1 MDYILLAQK
10 IYTVVGGKSNIN
22 QAGNCMTRLRLYLK
36 NDTPAIQEQ
45 LAQLKGVIGINPNGD
60 ELQIIL
66 GPGKAAKVAQAFQAI
81 MAQDSMDSA
90 DAAPITEASTT
101 SSTSAAAAVKPT
113 SYTIGDGKQLHAD
126 IKAKNAT
133 PIKLFFKKIGSIFIP
148 MIPGF
153 IACGLITGILQFLLR
168 FDASIAASTH
178 FKLLAVMGNSI
189 FFGLNL
195 FVGINSAKE
204 FGGTPILGGM
214 LAAVICH
221 PSLKDVVLWDEN
233 LLPGRGGIIAALVI
247 AAIGAW
253 LEQRIRKA
261 IPAMLD
267 LLLTPLLVLL
277 LVGFAAIL
285 VIQPICG
292 QLAAGIS
299 STVTWA
305 IASGGALTGFIL
317 AGCFLPMVMLGIHQ
331 GLTPIHIQL
340 IQEYGV
346 TLLLPILA
354 MAGCGQVGACAAV
367 YLKTKN
373 KYLKKTIANALPI
386 GMLGIGEPLI
396 YGVTLPLGKPFITAC
411 CGAAFGGAVQAF
423 AMTGASAIGVSGLLL
438 TPIVN
443 NIPLYLMGVVTA
455 YIAGFVITWLVG
467 FDDPPEK
474 EA

>member
-1 MDYILLAQK
+1 MNYDLLAQK
-10 IYTVVGGKSNIN
+10 IYQIVGGRQNVR
-22 QAGNCMTRLRLYLK
+22 QAGNCMTRLRLYLI
-36 NDTPAIQEQ
+36 NDTPEIQAQ
-45 LAQLKGVIGINPNGD
+45 LQKLKGVIGLNPNGD

-66 GPGKAAKVAQAFQAI
+66 GPGKAAKVAQAFQAL
-81 MAQDSMDSA
+81 MADDSA
-90 DAAPITEASTT
+90 AGGSQ
-101 SSTSAAAAVKPT
+101 AAVKPT
-113 SYTIGDGKQLHAD
+113 SYQIGDGQDLRAD

-133 PIKLFFKKIGSIFIP
+133 PAKLLLKKVGGIFIP

-153 IACGLITGILQFLLR
+153 IACGLITGILQFMLR
-168 FDASIAASTH
+168 FDTTIASATY

-195 FVGINSAKE
+195 FVGVNAAKE

-221 PSLKDVVLWDEN
+221 PALKDIVLWDEN
-233 LLPGRGGIIAALVI
+233 LLPGRGGIIAVLMI
-247 AAIGAW
+247 AALGAW
-253 LEQRIRKA
+253 LEQRIRKV
-261 IPAMLD
+261 IPATLD
-267 LLLTPLLVLL
+267 LLLTPLIVLL
-277 LVGFAAIL
+277 AVGFAAIF
-285 VIQPICG
+285 VIQPLSG
-292 QLAAGIS
+292 HLATAIGN
-299 STVTWA
+299 TVTWA
-305 IASGGALTGFIL
+305 IASGGAFTGFIL

-367 YLKTKN
+367 YFKTKN
-373 KYLKKTIANALPI
+373 KFLKKTIANALPI

-423 AMTGASAIGVSGLLL
+423 CMVGASAIGVSGLLL
-438 TPIVN
+438 TAIVN
-443 NIPLYLMGVVTA
+443 NIPAYLAGIAAA
-455 YIAGFVITWLVG
+455 YIAGFIITWVVG

-474 EA
+474 N

>member
-1 MDYILLAQK
+1 MDYTLLAQK
-10 IYTVVGGKSNIN
+10 IYTIVGGKSNIN

-45 LAQLKGVIGINPNGD
+45 LAKLEGVIGINPNGD

-66 GPGKAAKVAQAFQAI
+66 GPGKAAKVAQAFQEI
-81 MAQDSMDSA
+81 MVQDNEA
-90 DAAPITEASTT
+90 VINAASENNAAASTP
-101 SSTSAAAAVKPT
+101 STTIKPI
-113 SYTIGDGKQLHAD
+113 SYAIGDGKQLHAD

-253 LEQRIRKA
+253 LEQRIRKV

-277 LVGFAAIL
+277 VVGFAAIL

-292 QLAAGIS
+292 QLASAIG

-305 IASGGALTGFIL
+305 IASGGAFTGFIL

-373 KYLKKTIANALPI
+373 QFLKKTIANALPI

-455 YIAGFVITWLVG
+455 YIAGFIITWLVG